1 MKQGLSQP
9 ITASLPSQLVS
20 WTKKN
25 MDLKQ
30 NDHNYLK
37 IHQKGK
43 VSVFWKIQ
51 PKCCSIG
58 TKPVTIGGKRALKNE
73 LKVGNPPLKMKN
85 I

>member
-1 MKQGLSQP
+1 MTMKQGLSQP
-9 ITASLPSQLVS
+9 ITASQLVS

-30 NDHNYLK
+30 NGHNYLK

-43 VSVFWKIQ
+43 FSVFWKIQ

>member
-1 MKQGLSQP
+1 
-9 ITASLPSQLVS
+9 
-20 WTKKN
+20 

-30 NDHNYLK
+30 NGHNYLK

-43 VSVFWKIQ
+43 FSVFWKIQ
-51 PKCCSIG
+51 PKFCSIG